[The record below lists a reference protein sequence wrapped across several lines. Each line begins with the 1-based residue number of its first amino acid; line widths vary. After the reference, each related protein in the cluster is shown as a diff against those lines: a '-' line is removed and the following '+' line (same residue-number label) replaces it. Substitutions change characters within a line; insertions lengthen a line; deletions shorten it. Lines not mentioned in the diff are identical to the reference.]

1 MAVIPTKYVNPGDT
15 IRSAPTN
22 TIYTGIATGTAAL
35 DDDNTRQEW
44 CSRQHIDG
52 ATMVNNTDFYNV
64 NSTSTMVFATSAAYT
79 LITLGATP
87 MTINFAPA
95 VVIQPGEALR
105 AHFDIN
111 VDSVTYAT
119 PAAGFLNIASPEDVY
134 GFTFF
139 WNIGAGLVQAPWSPD
154 SFYSISAMTCQNPGA
169 PFAAQSVTISE
180 RAERHRQRCNLSM
193 IYINVTNAPVTI
205 SALQARARVVNSVTL
220 TSMTLIDG
228 ILTAMAPRR

>member
-64 NSTSTMVFATSAAYT
+64 NSTSTMVFATSPVYT

-87 MTINFAPA
+87 MTINFAPS
-95 VVIQPGEALR
+95 VVIQPGEVLR
-105 AHFDIN
+105 AHFDVNI
-111 VDSVTYAT
+111 DSVTYAT
-119 PAAGFLNIASPEDVY
+119 PAAGFLQIASPEDVY
-134 GFTFF
+134 GFTFY

-154 SFYSISAMTCQNPGA
+154 SFYSISAMTCQDPGSA
-169 PFAAQSVTISE
+169 FAAQSVIISE

-205 SALQARARVVNSVTL
+205 SALQARVRVVNSVTL

-228 ILTAMAPRR
+228 ILTAMTPRR

>member
-22 TIYTGIATGTAAL
+22 TVYTGIATGTAAL

-64 NSTSTMVFATSAAYT
+64 NSTSTMVFATSPVYT

-87 MTINFAPA
+87 MTINFAPS
-95 VVIQPGEALR
+95 VVIQPGEVLR
-105 AHFDIN
+105 AHFDVNI
-111 VDSVTYAT
+111 DSVTYAT
-119 PAAGFLNIASPEDVY
+119 PAAGFLQIASPEDVY
-134 GFTFF
+134 GFTFY

-154 SFYSISAMTCQNPGA
+154 SFYSISAMTCQDPGSA
-169 PFAAQSVTISE
+169 FATASVLTSE

-205 SALQARARVVNSVTL
+205 SALQARVRVVNSVTL

-228 ILTAMAPRR
+228 ILTAMTPRR

>member
-95 VVIQPGEALR
+95 VVIQPGEVLR
-105 AHFDIN
+105 AHFDVNI
-111 VDSVTYAT
+111 DSVTYNT
-119 PAAGFLNIASPEDVY
+119 PAAGFLSIASPQDVY

-154 SFYSISAMTCQNPGA
+154 SFYSISAMTQQDPGA
-169 PFAAQSVTISE
+169 SFAAQSVTVSE

-193 IYINVTNAPVTI
+193 IYINVTAAPVTV
-205 SALQARARVVNSVTL
+205 SALQARVRVVNSVTL

-228 ILTAMAPRR
+228 ILTAMTPRR

>member
-22 TIYTGIATGTAAL
+22 TVYTGIATGTAAL

-95 VVIQPGEALR
+95 AVIQPGEVLR
-105 AHFDIN
+105 AHFDVNI
-111 VDSVTYAT
+111 DSVTYAT
-119 PAAGFLNIASPEDVY
+119 PAAGFLSIASPQDVY

-154 SFYSISAMTCQNPGA
+154 SFYSISAMTQQDPGA
-169 PFAAQSVTISE
+169 AFAAQSVAKSE
-180 RAERHRQRCNLSM
+180 LAERHRQRCNLSM
-193 IYINVTNAPVTI
+193 IYINVTNAPVTV
-205 SALQARARVVNSVTL
+205 SALQARVRVVNSVTL

-228 ILTAMAPRR
+228 ILTAMVPRR

>member
-64 NSTSTMVFATSAAYT
+64 NSTSTMVFATSATFT

-87 MTINFAPA
+87 MTINFAPS
-95 VVIQPGEALR
+95 VVIQPGEVLR
-105 AHFDIN
+105 AHFDVNI
-111 VDSVTYAT
+111 DSVTYAT
-119 PAAGFLNIASPEDVY
+119 PAAGFLNVVSPEDVY
-134 GFTFF
+134 GFTFY
-139 WNIGAGLVQAPWSPD
+139 WNIGAGLVQAPWSPV
-154 SFYSISAMTCQNPGA
+154 SFNSISAMTCQDPGVA
-169 PFAAQSVTISE
+169 FAAASVAASE
-180 RAERHRQRCNLSM
+180 LAERHRQRCNLSM

-205 SALQARARVVNSVTL
+205 SALQARVRVVNSVSL

-228 ILTAMAPRR
+228 ILTAMTPRR

>member
-87 MTINFAPA
+87 MTINFSPS
-95 VVIQPGEALR
+95 VVIQPGEVLR
-105 AHFDIN
+105 AHFDVN
-111 VDSVTYAT
+111 VDSVTYNT
-119 PAAGFLNIASPEDVY
+119 PAAGFLSLASPQDVY

-139 WNIGAGLVQAPWSPD
+139 WNIGAGLVQAPYSPD
-154 SFYSISAMTCQNPGA
+154 SFYSISAMTCQDPGSA
-169 PFAAQSVTISE
+169 FQAQSVIISE

-193 IYINVTNAPVTI
+193 IYINDTNAPVTI
-205 SALQARARVVNSVTL
+205 SALQARVRVVNSVTL

>member
-64 NSTSTMVFATSAAYT
+64 NSTSTMVFATSPVYT

-119 PAAGFLNIASPEDVY
+119 PAAGFLSLASPQDVY
-134 GFTFF
+134 GFTFY

-154 SFYSISAMTCQNPGA
+154 SFYSISAMTCQDPGA

>member
-52 ATMVNNTDFYNV
+52 ATMVNNTDFYNI
-64 NSTSTMVFATSAAYT
+64 NSTSTMVFATTFNYS

-87 MTINFAPA
+87 MQIAFAPP
-95 VVIQPGEALR
+95 VVIQPGEVLR

-111 VDSVTYAT
+111 IDAVTYNT
-119 PAAGFLNIASPEDVY
+119 PAAGFLSLASPQDVY

-139 WNIGAGLVQAPWSPD
+139 WNIGAGVVQAPWSPD
-154 SFYSISAMTCQNPGA
+154 SFYSVSAMTCQNPGA
-169 PFAAQSVTISE
+169 AFAAASVAASE
-180 RAERHRQRCNLSM
+180 LAERHRQRCNLSM
-193 IYINVTNAPVTI
+193 IYINVTNAPVTVASI
-205 SALQARARVVNSVTL
+205 EARCRAVNTVALPSI
-220 TSMTLIDG
+220 TLIDG
-228 ILTAMAPRR
+228 ILTVMAPRR